1 VPPLPH
7 TQQQN
12 NHNLALNAFGEQ
24 MGANQMDFD
33 HNIES
38 MVEGDDQVLNDFQ
51 EMLGDE

>member
-1 VPPLPH
+1 
-7 TQQQN
+7 
-12 NHNLALNAFGEQ
+12 LALNAFGEQ
-24 MGANQMDFD
+24 MGANQMYFD